1 MFYQNNKENK
11 EKKMWSKVDGKEEG
25 KEEKEKKDNSNSNP
39 LKTLGNKD
47 EEKTA
52 DTKERIVLKIKNF
65 IKKHPIGILYALLT
79 LAIIADV
86 FIVISVIIAI
96 VTGGATHEI
105 DFEERKKYYGD
116 SFAFDYT
123 QINLLDENINVLIG
137 SCTVMISDYIKGIVY
152 DTIFM
157 DLSRLTDEQLLNFW
171 LFLGW
176 KLVSKNGIRFYLT
189 NSIDYDVDNVISSID
204 AMNHIKE
211 LFYQ

>member
-1 MFYQNNKENK
+1 
-11 EKKMWSKVDGKEEG
+11 
-25 KEEKEKKDNSNSNP
+25 
-39 LKTLGNKD
+39 
-47 EEKTA
+47 
-52 DTKERIVLKIKNF
+52 
-65 IKKHPIGILYALLT
+65 
-79 LAIIADV
+79 
-86 FIVISVIIAI
+86 
-96 VTGGATHEI
+96 
-105 DFEERKKYYGD
+105 
-116 SFAFDYT
+116 
-123 QINLLDENINVLIG
+123 
-137 SCTVMISDYIKGIVY
+137 MISDYIKGIVY